1 MPPVGSSVFPSNIII
16 TIINGG
22 GGGGGRSR
30 RRHLSRFCSLRI
42 KIQEDN

>member
-22 GGGGGRSR
+22 GGDRR

>member
-22 GGGGGRSR
+22 GGGGRR

-42 KIQEDN
+42 KIQQDN

>member
-22 GGGGGRSR
+22 GGDRRR

>member
-22 GGGGGRSR
+22 GGDRRR

-42 KIQEDN
+42 KIQQDN

>member
-22 GGGGGRSR
+22 GGR
-30 RRHLSRFCSLRI
+30 RRRRRRLSRFCSLRI

>member
-22 GGGGGRSR
+22 GGGRRRR

>member
-22 GGGGGRSR
+22 GGGR